1 MHRLGVNTTIFARSK
16 KVGVLTSP
24 SLQAIAQ
31 TTLSKEL
38 DIKFEILPNSI
49 EDTEHGVAVSFIE
62 NDETNTILKRF
73 DTYMNTTEPVLNYY
87 SENPKFKEIDGSLEI
102 DEITRKIDTFIN
114 V

>member
-1 MHRLGVNTTIFARSK
+1 MARIAGINIPQNKLVHVGLTYIYGIGEKFSGEICKSLAIPRDKRVNQ
-16 KVGVLTSP
+16 LT
-24 SLQAIAQ
+24 
-31 TTLSKEL
+31 
-38 DIKFEILPNSI
+38 D
-49 EDTEHGVAVSFIE
+49 
-62 NDETNTILKRF
+62 DETNTILKRF